1 MRIKNRSQELKIKKL
16 TKLSQEY
23 KFDIGES
30 DEDFLVIKSYMCTV
44 KVSRQTIEKHRKSQV
59 TLTPKDF
66 DLVEHA
72 ETKYKNHIKLRKI
85 LKKEYEVTEI
95 LFDDKGDMVIK
106 SIAQETKVEFPKEGT
121 DE

>member
-1 MRIKNRSQELKIKKL
+1 VRIKNRSQEIKIKKL

-30 DEDFLVIKSYMCTV
+30 DEDFLVIKSHMCTV

-66 DLVEHA
+66 DLVEYT
-72 ETKYKNHIKLRKI
+72 ETKYKNHAKLRKI
-85 LKKEYEVTEI
+85 LYKEYEVTEI

-106 SIAQETKVEFPKEGT
+106 SIAQETKVDFAKE
-121 DE
+121 EKC